1 MVSSEKR
8 KLKIKVDGK
17 PVELEINSKISPLA
31 VLRLVEYKYLF
42 PERAIKYVEKN
53 GEVIHP
59 VKLEFLKDLN
69 GINIVT
75 EPSTNM
81 VKKQMEIAV
90 SALEAILGVLPQIAE
105 DIRNDNDRGK
115 LLLDNVLS
123 SIDWTVKIVE
133 DGSKLMPIYEGIDEA
148 IARIED
154 TIFKVDELL
163 SEDEKEKTAKV
174 VEEELPE
181 AIREWKEF
189 IKGMVNFL
197 GNAPGAVH

>member
-1 MVSSEKR
+1 
-8 KLKIKVDGK
+8 
-17 PVELEINSKISPLA
+17 
-31 VLRLVEYKYLF
+31 
-42 PERAIKYVEKN
+42 
-53 GEVIHP
+53 VIHP

>member
-1 MVSSEKR
+1 MVE
-8 KLKIKVDGK
+8 
-17 PVELEINSKISPLA
+17 
-31 VLRLVEYKYLF
+31 
-42 PERAIKYVEKN
+42 
-53 GEVIHP
+53 IHP

-163 SEDEKEKTAKV
+163 SGDEKEKTAKV